1 MSAPVAVC
9 NGGRDHVEKRAS
21 LTRGL
26 CHLANVAAAT
36 AAALVRGSSGG
47 RRGHRLRGSSRERTE
62 LSAQRRVS
70 CGDRGSQK
78 PRGSCRDTVRATRG

>member
-1 MSAPVAVC
+1 MYECTRSC
-9 NGGRDHVEKRAS
+9 LQWWKRSRLKRAS

-47 RRGHRLRGSSRERTE
+47 RRGHRLRGSSRERIG
-62 LSAQRRVS
+62 L
-70 CGDRGSQK
+70 
-78 PRGSCRDTVRATRG
+78 